1 MLPQA
6 FAVTH
11 ICNGVF
17 EVTLQRRLIH
27 DEKVQDLIQELT
39 QLLQIRMSSDS
50 WESFKTEK
58 SQYFL
63 KNIFKMYI
71 HGDEETFKLS
81 VFVSEIGHKCS

>member
-50 WESFKTEK
+50 
-58 SQYFL
+58 
-63 KNIFKMYI
+63 
-71 HGDEETFKLS
+71 
-81 VFVSEIGHKCS
+81 